1 MSGAWGAGLATFAG
15 DRILEVFY
23 PDPRLGEHDGAF
35 TELSAE
41 QAEQHG
47 LPGAQRTDDRRG
59 VREAAVLTV
68 IEDLQA
74 PPDGAADAYL
84 RLHLLSHRLVKP
96 RGLNMDGIFAA
107 LPNVAWTSAGPVD
120 PAKLTQVQ
128 FAPAPPGRRC
138 RSSRS
143 TSSRA

>member
-23 PDPRLGEHDGAF
+23 PDPQLGEHEGGF
-35 TELSAE
+35 KELSAE
-41 QAEQHG
+41 EAK
-47 LPGAQRTDDRRG
+47 RTASRARSAPTTCRG

-68 IEDLQA
+68 IEDLAA

-96 RGLNMDGIFAA
+96 RGAQHRRDLRRAQQRRLD
-107 LPNVAWTSAGPVD
+107 
-120 PAKLTQVQ
+120 QRR
-128 FAPAPPGRRC
+128 PGRR
-138 RSSRS
+138 RRAPGGPAPLPRRRRPLQVFAS